1 MHVGFSFCLNFNIAI
16 RFLYNRTVFFLRT
29 QAFASPTDMASSSVR
44 ENVNLTITPTFDGVC
59 VMLFYI
65 ILVLIF
71 IAKFEYMSIFLNIF
85 GPTSYMLE

>member
-1 MHVGFSFCLNFNIAI
+1 
-16 RFLYNRTVFFLRT
+16 
-29 QAFASPTDMASSSVR
+29 MASSGVR

-59 VMLFYI
+59 GMLFYI

-71 IAKFEYMSIFLNIF
+71 YCQIEYMSIFLNVFFNIF